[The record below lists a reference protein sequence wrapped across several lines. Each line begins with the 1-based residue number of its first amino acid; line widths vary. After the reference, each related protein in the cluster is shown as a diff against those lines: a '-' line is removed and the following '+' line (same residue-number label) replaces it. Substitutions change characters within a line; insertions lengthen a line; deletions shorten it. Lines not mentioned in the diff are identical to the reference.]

1 MNAIHPSCLNFHS
14 SEDSFFAFAIKEFA
28 VISKHMNSK
37 YLEIPV
43 WQINFQL
50 FKFSFQHQTAQNTI
64 YLARMVGC
72 TIKTIVNC
80 YYKYSCN
87 IKEIRS
93 GLETLIFEMCYHKT
107 NAHKALKTQ
116 RTLPFTNA
124 EKPPKHQL
132 KWFSFPKKKK
142 ELYLQS
148 KLLQN
153 FHVQFHANPRIFP
166 QDHLC
171 RTGQLFLGPLAPLCA
186 WWSMLGTGLCSQ
198 VPTNF
203 FLHRQSRLQTALST
217 WWKSSSLVCFPSMC
231 FCSHF
236 PDSKMR
242 GNTSSSNRLH
252 YRFLQLILFNY

>member
-72 TIKTIVNC
+72 AIKTIVNC

-132 KWFSFPKKKK
+132 KWFSFPKKRKNYTYK
-142 ELYLQS
+142 VNCS
-148 KLLQN
+148 KTSMSN
-153 FHVQFHANPRIFP
+153 FMQTHEYFLRIIFVE
-166 QDHLC
+166 
-171 RTGQLFLGPLAPLCA
+171 
-186 WWSMLGTGLCSQ
+186 Q
-198 VPTNF
+198 VSYFWVLWHPF
-203 FLHRQSRLQTALST
+203 AHGE
-217 WWKSSSLVCFPSMC
+217 VC
-231 FCSHF
+231 
-236 PDSKMR
+236 
-242 GNTSSSNRLH
+242 
-252 YRFLQLILFNY
+252 